1 MTVRPARRSGFTLLE
16 MAIVLVALGLVLLL
30 VSATLLGSLRAQR
43 LTARVSHRLITQ
55 GELADR
61 FRADVAGATAAPE
74 SLREWA
80 AGPACLILAMPGGKH
95 VVYRRHDDELERTEV
110 AGKAR
115 SSRTLP
121 LGDDRVAPEFARSA
135 DGRVLSL
142 RLAEPPGRGGANRVV
157 EVAAA
162 LGGDLR

>member
-1 MTVRPARRSGFTLLE
+1 MTVRTARRSGFTLLE
-16 MAIVLVALGLVLLL
+16 MAIVMVALGLVLLL
-30 VSATLLGSLRAQR
+30 VSATLVGSLRAER
-43 LTARVSHRLITQ
+43 LTARVSHRLLTQ
-55 GELADR
+55 AELADR
-61 FRADVAGATAAPE
+61 FRADVAGATAAPV

-95 VVYRRHDDELERTEV
+95 VVYRWHDDELERTEV

-121 LGDDRVAPEFARSA
+121 LGDDAAPEFARSA